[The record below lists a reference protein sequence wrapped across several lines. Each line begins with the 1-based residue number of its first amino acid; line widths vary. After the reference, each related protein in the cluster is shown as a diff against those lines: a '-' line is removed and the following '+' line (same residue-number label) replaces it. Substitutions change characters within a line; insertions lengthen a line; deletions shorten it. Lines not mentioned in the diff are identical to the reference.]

1 MIPLSLSPSLRGHL
15 GYLPFPW
22 LVGRSAGWRFC
33 SHRGGRLGPELYPY
47 SGLTLP
53 YPYGGYAN
61 GRVSGRIG
69 SRPLR
74 SSAKRLSGL
83 VTFCSAPREFESYT
97 VCARTAFGAQLVPL
111 DPLPPARVSCV
122 AQLFRTSCSTCKGLL
137 LLNQLTQGVQHVG

>member
-1 MIPLSLSPSLRGHL
+1 MIPLSFSPSLRGHL

-74 SSAKRLSGL
+74 SSAK
-83 VTFCSAPREFESYT
+83 TWTDKQIKE
-97 VCARTAFGAQLVPL
+97 TAKNYPNNWIIL
-111 DPLPPARVSCV
+111 DP
-122 AQLFRTSCSTCKGLL
+122 
-137 LLNQLTQGVQHVG
+137 